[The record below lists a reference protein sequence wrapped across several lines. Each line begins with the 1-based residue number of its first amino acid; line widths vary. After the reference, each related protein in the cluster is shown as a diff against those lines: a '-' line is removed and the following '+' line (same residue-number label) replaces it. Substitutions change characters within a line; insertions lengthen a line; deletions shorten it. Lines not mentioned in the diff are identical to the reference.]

1 MPEEDKELMFTRVI
15 LCELVQRA
23 MEDAA
28 IDETKI
34 ALKRNREMVVAWKE
48 DAIRFIKT
56 KAFERIVNILGHD
69 VEMYRR
75 KAYL

>member
-28 IDETKI
+28 IDETRI

-56 KAFERIVNILGHD
+56 SAFERIVNILGHD
-69 VEMYRR
+69 VAMYRR